1 MKYNCIKPYYQHD
14 LCIME
19 EGDIV
24 VLEGIKL
31 YNITKKIDTNYICNI
46 EEAKQCLEVFTDES
60 YSTESVIKTDT
71 DKFEDI
77 TKIMIDTFTKKNHDY
92 GNSFDDSCNKFGFVA
107 SVVRMND
114 KINRINTLYNHSEIA
129 KVNEK
134 IEDTLLD
141 LANYCIMSVMWLKEH
156 KI

>member
-1 MKYNCIKPYYQHD
+1 MSK
-14 LCIME
+14 
-19 EGDIV
+19 
-24 VLEGIKL
+24 LEDFKE
-31 YNITKKIDTNYICNI
+31 IT
-46 EEAKQCLEVFTDES
+46 EAMSKTYES
-60 YSTESVIKTDT
+60 
-71 DKFEDI
+71 
-77 TKIMIDTFTKKNHDY
+77 KNHDY
-92 GNSFDDSCNKFGFVA
+92 GNSFDESCNKFGFVA

>member
-1 MKYNCIKPYYQHD
+1 MSK
-14 LCIME
+14 
-19 EGDIV
+19 
-24 VLEGIKL
+24 LEDF
-31 YNITKKIDTNYICNI
+31 KKIT
-46 EEAKQCLEVFTDES
+46 EAMA
-60 YSTESVIKTDT
+60 KTY
-71 DKFEDI
+71 EA
-77 TKIMIDTFTKKNHDY
+77 KNHDY
-92 GNSFDDSCNKFGFVA
+92 GNSFDDGCNKFGFVA